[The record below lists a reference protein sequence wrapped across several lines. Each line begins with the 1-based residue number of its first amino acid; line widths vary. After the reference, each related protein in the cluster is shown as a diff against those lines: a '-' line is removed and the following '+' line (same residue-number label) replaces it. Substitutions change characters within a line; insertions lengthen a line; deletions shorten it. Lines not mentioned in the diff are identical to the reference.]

1 MHVSQRDSGFFVTRI
16 EHGEIAAPTS
26 SFTFE
31 INHLTRYPQ
40 TQYDKIVCNVSLC
53 CRQWIDFFLA
63 FWRVGIFFMAV
74 NLTQTAAN
82 TVRTTV
88 STVSAASAGTVRSVS
103 LLIAGQRITIR
114 TDQSEEYLNALA
126 AEVNGLVDS
135 LRKDAPGAG
144 MPQLMSLAMV
154 MLADRAC
161 AAEKAAMR
169 ESDKVERHIE
179 RLTGILNALED
190 GSYQK

>member
-1 MHVSQRDSGFFVTRI
+1 
-16 EHGEIAAPTS
+16 
-26 SFTFE
+26 
-31 INHLTRYPQ
+31 
-40 TQYDKIVCNVSLC
+40 
-53 CRQWIDFFLA
+53 
-63 FWRVGIFFMAV
+63 MAV
-74 NLTQTAAN
+74 NLNQTAAN

-88 STVSAASAGTVRSVS
+88 STISAASAGTVRSVS
-103 LLIAGQRITIR
+103 LMVAGQRITIR